1 VPALEADGGLIS
13 KKPSPAEE
21 LVNHFLLERFGQARR
36 RTAEKELRLAEKLIE
51 GAGLE
56 KAKKAVSDAVARAA
70 KAGSKPL
77 WMTGLEKF
85 LRDAGDRERAETGQ
99 RRAGRGGKSPVAAG
113 AEELYEQMLPLERM
127 GRQQRAL
134 AKLKTQVAPDVLDDQ
149 ATRDRLIRSAIIR
162 DLMREIEG
170 EE

>member
-1 VPALEADGGLIS
+1 
-13 KKPSPAEE
+13 
-21 LVNHFLLERFGQARR
+21 
-36 RTAEKELRLAEKLIE
+36 
-51 GAGLE
+51 
-56 KAKKAVSDAVARAA
+56 
-70 KAGSKPL
+70 
-77 WMTGLEKF
+77 MTGLEKF

-99 RRAGRGGKSPVAAG
+99 RRAGREGKSPVAAG